1 MSSLIAVIIVA
12 LLVYLLFK
20 NVNKNQKNRNDSSME
35 NQDQNRRRKKSYGK
49 WIGGGLGW
57 AFGGPLENG
66 NYKMK
71 SKTFSNVRE
80 GANAD
85 DLNAVAEALA
95 SLQKYDL
102 QETYQVITNRIG

>member
-1 MSSLIAVIIVA
+1 MFEKASLK
-12 LLVYLLFK
+12 LVFMTDE
-20 NVNKNQKNRNDSSME
+20 Q
-35 NQDQNRRRKKSYGK
+35 
-49 WIGGGLGW
+49 
-57 AFGGPLENG
+57 LENG

>member
-1 MSSLIAVIIVA
+1 MSFYKASLK
-12 LLVYLLFK
+12 LVLMTDE
-20 NVNKNQKNRNDSSME
+20 Q
-35 NQDQNRRRKKSYGK
+35 
-49 WIGGGLGW
+49 
-57 AFGGPLENG
+57 LENG

-95 SLQKYDL
+95 SLQKYSL
-102 QETYQVITNRIG
+102 EETYQVITNRIG

>member
-1 MSSLIAVIIVA
+1 MFEKASLK
-12 LLVYLLFK
+12 LVLMTDEM
-20 NVNKNQKNRNDSSME
+20 ND
-35 NQDQNRRRKKSYGK
+35 
-49 WIGGGLGW
+49 
-57 AFGGPLENG
+57 NG
-66 NYKMK
+66 SYKMK
-71 SKTFSNVRE
+71 NKTFSNVRE

>member
-1 MSSLIAVIIVA
+1 MAFEKASLK
-12 LLVYLLFK
+12 LVFMTDE
-20 NVNKNQKNRNDSSME
+20 Q
-35 NQDQNRRRKKSYGK
+35 
-49 WIGGGLGW
+49 
-57 AFGGPLENG
+57 LENG

-95 SLQKYDL
+95 SLQKYSL
-102 QETYQVITNRIG
+102 EETYQVITNRIG

>member
-1 MSSLIAVIIVA
+1 MFEKASLK
-12 LLVYLLFK
+12 LVFMT
-20 NVNKNQKNRNDSSME
+20 DE
-35 NQDQNRRRKKSYGK
+35 
-49 WIGGGLGW
+49 
-57 AFGGPLENG
+57 PLESGNG
-66 NYKMK
+66 YKMK

-85 DLNAVAEALA
+85 NLNAVAEALA

>member
-1 MSSLIAVIIVA
+1 MSFYKASLK
-12 LLVYLLFK
+12 LVLMTDEQL
-20 NVNKNQKNRNDSSME
+20 D
-35 NQDQNRRRKKSYGK
+35 
-49 WIGGGLGW
+49 
-57 AFGGPLENG
+57 NG
-66 NYKMK
+66 SYKMK

-85 DLNAVAEALA
+85 DLNEVAQALA

>member
-1 MSSLIAVIIVA
+1 MFEKASLK
-12 LLVYLLFK
+12 LVFMTDE
-20 NVNKNQKNRNDSSME
+20 Q
-35 NQDQNRRRKKSYGK
+35 
-49 WIGGGLGW
+49 
-57 AFGGPLENG
+57 LENG

-85 DLNAVAEALA
+85 NLNAVAEALA

>member
-1 MSSLIAVIIVA
+1 MFEKASLK
-12 LLVYLLFK
+12 LVLMTDEQL
-20 NVNKNQKNRNDSSME
+20 D
-35 NQDQNRRRKKSYGK
+35 
-49 WIGGGLGW
+49 
-57 AFGGPLENG
+57 NG
-66 NYKMK
+66 SYKMK

-85 DLNAVAEALA
+85 DLNEVAQALA